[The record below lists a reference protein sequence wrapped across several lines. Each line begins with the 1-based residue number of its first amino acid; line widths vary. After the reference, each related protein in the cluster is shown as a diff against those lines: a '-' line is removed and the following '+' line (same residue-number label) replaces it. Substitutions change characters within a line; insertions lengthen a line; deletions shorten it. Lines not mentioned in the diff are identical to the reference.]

1 MLIIEIIHQAKKKNL
16 CVISLVLCDS
26 LNLCN
31 FIDDI
36 YTYIYIYIYIF
47 FFFFV
52 EKLLMISLVVTFV
65 CNN

>member
-47 FFFFV
+47 FCGETIDDFFGSNICV
-52 EKLLMISLVVTFV
+52 
-65 CNN
+65 

>member
-16 CVISLVLCDS
+16 CVISLDLCDS

-36 YTYIYIYIYIF
+36 YIYIYIF
-47 FFFFV
+47 GGETIYDFFCSNICV
-52 EKLLMISLVVTFV
+52 
-65 CNN
+65 

>member
-16 CVISLVLCDS
+16 CVISLDLCDS

-36 YTYIYIYIYIF
+36 YIYIYIYIYL
-47 FFFFV
+47 V

>member
-36 YTYIYIYIYIF
+36 YICGETIDDF
-47 FFFFV
+47 FGSNICV
-52 EKLLMISLVVTFV
+52 
-65 CNN
+65 

>member
-36 YTYIYIYIYIF
+36 YIYI
-47 FFFFV
+47 FV

>member
-16 CVISLVLCDS
+16 CVISLDLCDS

-36 YTYIYIYIYIF
+36 YIYIYIYICGETIDDF
-47 FFFFV
+47 FGSNICV
-52 EKLLMISLVVTFV
+52 
-65 CNN
+65 

>member
-16 CVISLVLCDS
+16 CVISLDLCDS

-36 YTYIYIYIYIF
+36 YIYIYIF
-47 FFFFV
+47 IFIYLV

>member
-47 FFFFV
+47 FFCGETIDDFFGSNICV
-52 EKLLMISLVVTFV
+52 
-65 CNN
+65 

>member
-36 YTYIYIYIYIF
+36 YIYIYF
-47 FFFFV
+47 FFFCV

>member
-36 YTYIYIYIYIF
+36 YIHIYIYIF
-47 FFFFV
+47 FFFFFCGETIDDFFGSNICV
-52 EKLLMISLVVTFV
+52 
-65 CNN
+65 

>member
-16 CVISLVLCDS
+16 CVISLDLCDS

-36 YTYIYIYIYIF
+36 YIYIYIYL
-47 FFFFV
+47 V

>member
-36 YTYIYIYIYIF
+36 YIYIYICGETIDDF
-47 FFFFV
+47 FGSNICV
-52 EKLLMISLVVTFV
+52 
-65 CNN
+65 

>member
-16 CVISLVLCDS
+16 CVISLDLCDS

-36 YTYIYIYIYIF
+36 YIYIYI
-47 FFFFV
+47 FV